1 MNPNQSAET
10 PVILPEDCETQL
22 SLFSREHRYEET
34 DITHTYGIS
43 AVFTDFDGKRHEKA
57 ISDISFVKKNV
68 ERIMDILR
76 QNKVSY
82 FHLEAVIEDILF
94 NDALI

>member
-10 PVILPEDCETQL
+10 PVILTEDCETQL

-34 DITHTYGIS
+34 DIIRTYGIS
-43 AVFTDFDGKRHEKA
+43 AVFTDSDGKRHEKA
-57 ISDISFVKKNV
+57 INDISSVKENV
-68 ERIMDILR
+68 GRIIDILK
-76 QNKVSY
+76 QNEVSY

-94 NDALI
+94 NDTMI